1 MLLENASHYY
11 EHILLQIAVDI
22 AVAAVAW
29 TYVVAAVATKTIV
42 GKAAAGTADTGG
54 TDTAEVRRLLL
65 LLLFK
70 AVRTVDV
77 SSSAASI
84 AIYVSFL
91 AITTRLFNSCC

>member
-29 TYVVAAVATKTIV
+29 TYVVATKTIV
-42 GKAAAGTADTGG
+42 GKAAAGTADTGV